1 MSKKLRLV
9 KATIYVKHNEFNELE
24 GTDFD
29 GLQSALKSFVSK
41 NRKGKDCISIVRV
54 LPTLASENT
63 VDVELVAF
71 NENIDLIDETD
82 IEDDIAEIID
92 SFLDIDLGHVLI
104 KQSTDPFVIFGD
116 LGN

>member
-1 MSKKLRLV
+1 MKKLRLV
-9 KATIYVKHNEFNELE
+9 KVTIYVKHDEFNDLE
-24 GTDFD
+24 GTDFN
-29 GLQSALKSFVSK
+29 GLQLALKNFVSK
-41 NRKGKDCISIVRV
+41 NGKGKDCISIVRV

-71 NENIDLIDETD
+71 NEDIDLIDETD
-82 IEDDIAEIID
+82 VEDGVTEIID

-104 KQSTDPFVIFGD
+104 KQSADPFVVFGD